1 MKQKSYKYA
10 WCDLSPSVG
19 NEACGIRF
27 CEILKVLE
35 NELIVV
41 LPYFFNGKSY
51 IKMEQHQRTISIHR
65 IKEKTNKIP
74 KTHLIKKPPQNYD
87 NVLKEFLEIERMFLK
102 NE

>member
-51 IKMEQHQRTISIHR
+51 SGSSKTIKS
-65 IKEKTNKIP
+65 
-74 KTHLIKKPPQNYD
+74 LA
-87 NVLKEFLEIERMFLK
+87 
-102 NE
+102 

>member
-1 MKQKSYKYA
+1 MKQKLYKYA

-27 CEILKVLE
+27 CKILKVLE

-41 LPYFFNGKSY
+41 VPYIFNGKSY
-51 IKMEQHQRTISIHR
+51 VKMEQHQRTISIQR

-87 NVLKEFLEIERMFLK
+87 NVLKEFLEIERMFLN